1 MTIPSQPGPQNG
13 SEKFRERLNRARMEA
28 GSRARAFYQRHR
40 PKLESLHQFYLHER
54 TLILRRL
61 TPLREKWVDPLW
73 ANLEPLVVPVF
84 RTTTRNVNEWL
95 LVPLSGLLHRL
106 FPEGMQRWQAL
117 PETRR
122 RRISTW
128 VPIALVLLIL
138 ILPDRGY
145 RSATDAPVQD
155 PDVIDIAPDSLDPDS
170 PTWVVNIQ
178 PVEVRPFSETLR
190 VTGKVEFDEQRV
202 ARIGASVTGRVVEI
216 LAIPGQQVEKGDV
229 LARINSTELGQ
240 AQLAYLKARAADEL
254 ALRAAER
261 ARILYKED
269 VIAKADLQRRESE
282 ASTAAAE
289 RRAMADQLL
298 VLGMPAQQ
306 LEELGKT
313 GVINSISAVT
323 ASIPGTVVERRIV
336 QGQVVQPA
344 DGLFTVSD
352 LSVVWVMAQVPEQEA
367 YLLAPDQPMKIEVPA
382 LKNRIYEGKLVHV
395 GELVSNDSR
404 TVSARTVIDNT
415 DRQLKPG
422 MLATMLIS
430 GTSIDRPVVPASAVV
445 REDGYDHVF
454 VALSD
459 TEFKLTIV
467 RLGPES
473 NGVRPV
479 ISGLEPGTRIVTEQ
493 AYHLN
498 NERKK
503 RLTGG

>member
-1 MTIPSQPGPQNG
+1 MTAQNL
-13 SEKFRERLNRARMEA
+13 SERIRQQLHRFRMEVGRLGRQLDECA
-28 GSRARAFYQRHR
+28 K
-40 PKLESLHQFYLHER
+40 PKLEALHQFYLHER
-54 TLILRRL
+54 ASIGRKLAPIRQ
-61 TPLREKWVDPLW
+61 KWFAPLW
-73 ANLEPLVVPVF
+73 NNLEPVLLPTSRWMVL
-84 RTTTRNVNEWL
+84 RSQEWVLRPLTSL
-95 LVPLSGLLHRL
+95 LNRF
-106 FPEGMQRWQAL
+106 FPNAMGRWQAL
-117 PETRR
+117 PTTTRR
-122 RRISTW
+122 RLSIW
-128 VPIALVLLIL
+128 VPVALVLLVSVM
-138 ILPDRGY
+138 PDRGH
-145 RSATDAPVQD
+145 RGSADDMAQD
-155 PDVIDIAPDSLDPDS
+155 PDIIDITPDSMELDNPS
-170 PTWVVNIQ
+170 WVLNVQ

-202 ARIGASVTGRVVEI
+202 ARIGASVTGRVIDVI
-216 LAIPGQQVEKGDV
+216 AIPGQEVEPGDV

-254 ALRAAER
+254 ALRAVER

-282 ASTAAAE
+282 ASTATAE
-289 RRAMADQLL
+289 RRAMADQLG
-298 VLGMPAQQ
+298 VLGMPAAQIT
-306 LEELGKT
+306 ELGKN
-313 GVINSISAVT
+313 GNVNSISAVT
-323 ASIPGTVVERRIV
+323 ASIPGTVVERRIA

-352 LSVVWVMAQVPEQEA
+352 LSVVWVTAQVPEQEA
-367 YLLAPDQPMKIEVPA
+367 YLLAPGQPMKIEVPA
-382 LKNRIYEGKLVHV
+382 LKNRVYEGQLVHV
-395 GELVSNDSR
+395 SELVSNDSR
-404 TVSARTVIDNT
+404 TVAARTAIDNP

-430 GTSIDRPVVPASAVV
+430 GTSIDRPVVPAAAVV

-459 TEFKLTIV
+459 HEFKLTIV

-479 ISGLEPGTRIVTEQ
+479 ISGIEPGTRIVTEQ

-503 RLTGG
+503 RLSGG